1 VKLLFLSSFAHLALD
16 PASDRV
22 SGGAEL
28 QVALLAR
35 ELAGR
40 GYPVVLAG
48 GDIGQPDGTILQGV
62 KTRVAGK
69 FHTGSAADTLQALPH
84 VLRVLRQER
93 PTHVLVLG
101 WTAWLFVL
109 HLLKPFFGYKL
120 VFICG
125 LDTEVDGGFRRENP
139 VRGALFEHGMRRCD
153 IRFAMTR
160 LQESLFQKNGMT
172 CALYRNLI
180 LPRTAPR
187 TAPKTVDFLWVSRCQ
202 PIKQPHLFL
211 DLVEQIPE
219 ARCEMIC
226 PREDAGL
233 WESVHARA
241 AKLPNLTFHERIP
254 YHQIQGHYDAARIFV
269 NTSRAEGWPNSF
281 IQSGLGETAILSL
294 SVKPDDL
301 FERFQLGALAG
312 GDFAQ
317 FAAQARRMHRDR
329 ALTDRMGAEA
339 ARFVRELHDNAA
351 ETDAFLSGIGR
362 PAAREA
368 EGNPREQ

>member
-1 VKLLFLSSFAHLALD
+1 MKFLFLSSFAHLALD
-16 PASDRV
+16 PDSDRV

-35 ELAGR
+35 ELANR
-40 GYPVVLAG
+40 GYETVLAG
-48 GDIGQPDGTILQGV
+48 GDIGQSDRKVLQGV

-69 FHTGSAADTLQALPH
+69 FHTGAAKDTLLALPH
-84 VLRVLRQER
+84 VIRVLREER

-109 HLLKPFFGYKL
+109 WLLRPFFGYQL

-153 IRFAMTR
+153 IRFAMTK
-160 LQESLFQKNGMT
+160 LQERLFHENGMS
-172 CALYRNLI
+172 CGLYRNLI

-187 TAPKTVDFLWVSRCQ
+187 NAPKTVDFLWVSRCQ

-211 DLVEQIPE
+211 DLVEKIPD

-254 YHQIQGHYDAARIFV
+254 YHQIQSHYDAARVFV

-312 GDFAQ
+312 GDFDQ
-317 FAAQARRMHRDR
+317 FVAQARRMHRDR
-329 ALTDRMGAEA
+329 ALTDQMGGES

-351 ETDAFLSGIGR
+351 ETQAFLSGIGL
-362 PAAREA
+362 PAEPGTDRNARE
-368 EGNPREQ
+368 P